1 MLSAQEWLH
10 HRDYSHTLLG
20 YDLMIDDNL
29 NVWLIEINSSPD
41 MSFSTPITEKLVKE
55 LQTTELPR
63 LLIEGDN
70 GRQPLDGENMTGNFE
85 RIYN

>member
-1 MLSAQEWLH
+1 M
-10 HRDYSHTLLG
+10 LG

>member
-1 MLSAQEWLH
+1 
-10 HRDYSHTLLG
+10 
-20 YDLMIDDNL
+20 MIDDNL